1 MFVLQCLISSLIYF
15 YLGFLLSLISLLSPP
30 FPFGDGGIDKEIFF
44 PSSEGNRKRYENKEG
59 GTKIIDFNW
68 VNFKNNLTKH

>member
-1 MFVLQCLISSLIYF
+1 M
-15 YLGFLLSLISLLSPP
+15 
-30 FPFGDGGIDKEIFF
+30 GGIDKEIFF
-44 PSSEGNRKRYENKEG
+44 PSEEGNRKRYENKEG